1 MIKTILA
8 LIFSIFS
15 IIAFAQTSEIKI
27 SVLDA
32 ENDESLI
39 GATVYFEEVRKGA
52 VTNLDGIASFTEI
65 PSGSHQIRIS

>member
-1 MIKTILA
+1 MIRTILA

-15 IIAFAQTSEIKI
+15 IISFAQTSEIKI

-39 GATVYFEEVRKGA
+39 GA
-52 VTNLDGIASFTEI
+52 
-65 PSGSHQIRIS
+65 